1 MPTNNCAV
9 QWFTCMFANLS
20 GFLLIIRRRGLLQR
34 VESMSQSLL
43 FGISALFALM
53 PATLVGFRANGG
65 RDALFWATLAVALAG
80 PLAWFVVQMS
90 GAWQTGL
97 SPALWATITA
107 SIIIYAGTAGLTD
120 QAWRLAPLVG
130 GYLILIGVVAL
141 VWQHAPETAQRVSA
155 PGLWTTVHIVVSV
168 STYGLVTIAA
178 VSALAAFLQERA
190 LKTKQPTR
198 LTRILPSV
206 TDCERLLVK
215 LLVIGEGVLALGL
228 ASGIAVN
235 IGSSHTAISL
245 DHKTILTIATFVVI
259 GGLLLAHFR
268 TGVRGRIVTRF
279 VLLAYLLLTLGY
291 PGVKFVTDVL
301 L

>member
-1 MPTNNCAV
+1 
-9 QWFTCMFANLS
+9 
-20 GFLLIIRRRGLLQR
+20 
-34 VESMSQSLL
+34 MSQSLL
-43 FGISALFALM
+43 FGISVLFALM
-53 PATLVGFRANGG
+53 PVTLAGFRINGA
-65 RDALFWATLAVALAG
+65 RDALFWATLAVAIAG
-80 PLAWFVVQMS
+80 PLVWVVVQMS
-90 GAWQTGL
+90 GTWQTGL
-97 SPALWATITA
+97 SPALWATIAA
-107 SIIIYAGTAGLTD
+107 SIVIFAATARLTD
-120 QAWRLAPLVG
+120 QAWRLVPLVG
-130 GYLILIGVVAL
+130 GYLFLIGVIAL
-141 VWQHAPETAQRVSA
+141 VWQHAPETTQQVSS
-155 PGLWTTVHIVVSV
+155 PGVWTSIHIIVSV

-198 LTRILPSV
+198 LTRVLPSV
-206 TDCERLLVK
+206 ADCERLLVK

-245 DHKTILTIATFVVI
+245 DHKTILTFATFVVI

-268 TGVRGRIVTRF
+268 TGIRGKIVTRF